1 MKKTVVYYRNSNEEL
16 QENSIAVQKSKA
28 LEYSIK
34 HIMPID
40 NDGVYED
47 RGTSAIKNKL
57 EDRAQMSRLLEDVK
71 QGKIENLLVYKRD
84 RLARTSVEYM
94 EIYRALK
101 DNQVK
106 IHFTAD
112 SEYPIVNSNFGDFI
126 ELILSGLIE
135 HEIKQQKARISEAKR
150 SKFEDG
156 SYIGSL
162 PYGYSLDEKESKI
175 LRVEEEL
182 IIVKQFYD
190 LVLSKEF
197 KELNQIKKHIEGL
210 GLKTKKGAIWEV
222 KKIEKLLE
230 NPIFRGERIMYFNG
244 EPAFRE
250 TKGTAI
256 ISSEEWN
263 EAQRIIGYLKPKRPK
278 KKEEQQLYFLLNS
291 KLFCGLCSQ
300 LLENHKRQRQGQ
312 LVGTYECKCSK
323 IKIFKEDI
331 EPIVIKRVND
341 YFTWTL
347 KDNYEKYAQRYY
359 TEQKMQINK
368 LLSDN
373 LQSAKNIKKQL
384 VEVTKKWMNEMEV
397 DKKEENKLELI
408 NIKGKLDNLEVKNNQ
423 LFQDIKVIDQE
434 YDSMLKHKVTNK
446 VLEKDIYHIEPQIAK
461 KFIDDLVLKIVVRK
475 DKKIILDFQF
485 LHPFE
490 TFKEV
495 R

>member
-34 HIMPID
+34 HILPID

-162 PYGYSLDEKESKI
+162 PYGYILDRKECKI
-175 LRVEEEL
+175 IRVEEEL
-182 IIVKQFYD
+182 VIVKQFYD
-190 LVLSKEF
+190 LVLSEEF
-197 KELNQIKKHIEGL
+197 KGLNQIKKHIESL
-210 GLKTKKGAIWEV
+210 GLKTRSGAIWEV
-222 KKIEKLLE
+222 KKIEELLG
-230 NPIFRGERIMYFNG
+230 NSIFRGERIMHFNG
-244 EPAFRE
+244 EPAFRK
-250 TKGTAI
+250 TKETAI
-256 ISSEEWN
+256 ISDDEWKK
-263 EAQRIIGYLKPKRPK
+263 AQRIIGYLKPNRPK
-278 KKEEQQLYFLLNS
+278 KEEEQQLFFLLDS
-291 KLFCGLCSQ
+291 KLVCGLCSQ
-300 LLENHKRQRQGQ
+300 LLQNYRRQKKGE

-323 IKIFKEDI
+323 IKIIKEDI
-331 EPIVIKRVND
+331 EPIVLKRVND

-347 KDNYEKYAQRYY
+347 KDNYEKYAHRYY

-368 LLSDN
+368 LLNDN

-384 VEVTKKWMNEMEV
+384 VEVTKKWMNEVEEV
-397 DKKEENKLELI
+397 KKNEKKLELI
-408 NIKGKLDNLEVKNNQ
+408 NIKDKLDNLESKSNQ
-423 LFQDIKVIDQE
+423 LFKDIKAIDCE
-434 YDSMLKHKVTNK
+434 YEIMLKHKVTNK

-475 DKKIILDFQF
+475 EKKIILDFQF
-485 LHPFE
+485 MHPFE

-495 R
+495 Q